1 LAIILIRSGGDLM
14 KKSNKYEMLYRK
26 NYDSGRVIIDIA
38 LEDYIEFFHEWDNSV
53 FKKRDLHSE
62 LALFLDL
69 CSEDIPLRKK
79 LEIVFSLN
87 TSEINKEKEELIHIS
102 YRNYYNSLKRL
113 EDRKTKRFVRNSM
126 ILLFISLILLSAY
139 GLLIDTR
146 VDTFLSRVLLES
158 LLIGGWVFTWE
169 AVHVLFID
177 IIEPFHRRREIERF
191 LEATLIFKYLSK

>member
-1 LAIILIRSGGDLM
+1 MHSGGDLM

-26 NYDSGRVIIDIA
+26 NHDSGRVIIDIA